1 MTDFFLKL
9 ALKNKG
15 SAKSKEG
22 RAALG
27 SLSGTIGITVNL
39 FLCLAKLII
48 GNVSGSIS
56 ITADA
61 LNNLSDASG
70 SIVTLLGFKLA
81 GKPADPDHPYGHA
94 RFEYLSGLAV
104 SALIILIGFE
114 LLKGSVEKI
123 INPSAVAFSVPLVL
137 VLSISILTKLWLCV
151 FNKKLS
157 RFINSATLSATA
169 SDSRN
174 DVLATTAVLLAAII
188 EKITGLKVDGYIG
201 LAVSVF
207 ILYSGIMLAKETI
220 SPLLGENASP
230 ELCRDIIEVVT
241 SNEKVLG
248 YHDLM
253 VHDYGPGQRFASL
266 HVEMDVKED
275 PMVCHG
281 IIDDLERKC
290 LDTLGVHLV
299 LHYDPIVT
307 GDKELDDAKKMVL
320 DILCAFDERI
330 SIHDFRMVSG
340 AEYTNLIFDAAIPY
354 GFKGEEIKSYLDTAL
369 NEGGNKKYYTV
380 ITFDSESFNDK

>member
-1 MTDFFLKL
+1 MTNLLLKL

-15 SAKSKEG
+15 GAETSSG
-22 RAALG
+22 RAAVG
-27 SLSGTIGITVNL
+27 SLSGAVGITLNL
-39 FLCLAKLII
+39 ILCLAKLII
-48 GNVSGSIS
+48 GNISGSIS

-81 GKPADPDHPYGHA
+81 EKPADLDHPYGHA

-104 SALIILIGFE
+104 SAMIILIGFE
-114 LLKGSVEKI
+114 LLRSSVEKI
-123 INPSAVAFSVPLVL
+123 INPSSVAFSVPLGL
-137 VLSISILTKLWLCV
+137 VLGISILAKLWLAI
-151 FNKKLS
+151 FNKKLA
-157 RFINSATLSATA
+157 RLINSSALAATS

-174 DVLATTAVLLAAII
+174 DVLATSAVLFAVII
-188 EKITGLKVDGYIG
+188 EAITGFKVDGYVG
-201 LAVSVF
+201 LCVSVF

-230 ELCRDIIEVVT
+230 ELCKNIIEVVN
-241 SNEKVLG
+241 SHELVLG

-266 HVEMDVKED
+266 HVEMDVMED

-281 IIDDLERKC
+281 VIDELEREC
-290 LDTLGVHLV
+290 LKKLGVHLV
-299 LHYDPIVT
+299 IHYDPIIT
-307 GDKELDDAKKMVL
+307 GDKELDTAKKMVL
-320 DILCAFDERI
+320 DILSSFDSRL

-340 AEYTNLIFDAAIPY
+340 AEYTNLIFDIAIPY
-354 GFKGEEIKSYLDTAL
+354 ELSENDVKSYLDSKL
-369 NEGGNKKYYTV
+369 NERGDKKYYTV
-380 ITFDSESFNDK
+380 ITFDCEGFN